1 MKKTV
6 IWILMFIS
14 RLAFAQIQKSQ
25 DLEFD
30 LLHTEL
36 KIKPIWNNQT
46 LEGLATLT
54 LKPYFYEQEKLRL
67 NAQGFVIDAI
77 QIAQKD
83 IKFTYDNAFIDIVLP
98 KKYTRN
104 DTLVVSIKYTAQPE
118 KLLIKGSDAIVSDKG
133 LYFINPLNSPG
144 GLPRQLWTQGETQ
157 ANSCWFPTLDTP
169 NQNHTQD
176 IYLTIEN
183 TFTTLSN
190 GLLVDT
196 KQWTDGT
203 KTDHWQM
210 KNPHAVYLTMIAAGT
225 FKKVVD
231 STFKRFEVSYY
242 VEPEYE
248 KNAMDIF
255 GRTPEMIG
263 YFEKI
268 LGVNYQWPKY
278 AQIPVRKYVSGAMEN
293 TTATVHS
300 KALLKTGNQLI
311 DGNDD
316 GVIAH
321 ELFHHWFGDFVTC
334 ESWSHLPLNES
345 FANYSEFLWATQK
358 YGKDEGDL
366 VYMNAL
372 QDYLYEAAQK
382 QEPLIRFEYAS
393 QEDMFDAHSYQKGG
407 RILHQLRIEV
417 GDDAFFLSLN
427 HYLKTHAFQ
436 TAEVEDLRLSFEKIT
451 GRDLKWFFDQWFKLP
466 GHPRLKVLEKKEGK
480 KILLTISQ
488 AVDSVNQVVYKL
500 DLPIKIYSGKTVL
513 DKIVEIN
520 QAEQTF
526 SFEIDGDLKNVLL
539 NPDGYF
545 LGTIDHVKTT
555 DELIFQ
561 FQNSP
566 SLYSKLFALETLT
579 FKSEEEVGD
588 NPLQNKAIRAVVLEA
603 LKDNFWKIRQVAVQ
617 KLFDYDGDDFLTV
630 EKALQNLIKIEV
642 KSTVKADAILAMK
655 NFLNPQNDLLFR
667 AALGDSSN
675 AVKAAALEA
684 LFTNKVV
691 DGAELAE
698 KFSASFDNSIFASV
712 ANYYSENPQPPHYDW
727 FMARLNKMEGVE
739 VYQYLAIFG
748 SYLARSDKAIV
759 SKSIPYLKG
768 LASDEPEWFVRISA
782 AQILDMLRDENPDA
796 DKALKQVMAKE
807 KDERLINYYEQFKK

>member
-1 MKKTV
+1 MKKNV
-6 IWILMFIS
+6 IWVLIFLSQIA
-14 RLAFAQIQKSQ
+14 LGQIQKSQ

-46 LEGLATLT
+46 LEGVANLT
-54 LKPYFYEQEKLRL
+54 LKPYFYEQENLRL
-67 NAQGFVIDAI
+67 NARGFVINSI
-77 QIAQKD
+77 QIAKKD
-83 IKFTYDNAFIDIVLP
+83 IKYKYDNEFIDLVLP

-104 DTLVVSIKYTAQPE
+104 DTLVVQINYTAQPE
-118 KLLIKGSDAIVSDKG
+118 KLISQGSDAIVSDKG
-133 LYFINPLNSPG
+133 LYFVNPLNNDG

-157 ANSCWFPTLDTP
+157 ANSCWFPTIDTP

-176 IYLTIEN
+176 IYLTVEN
-183 TFTTLSN
+183 SFTTLSN
-190 GLLVDT
+190 GLLIDT
-196 KQWTDGT
+196 KQLTDGT

-210 KNPHAVYLTMIAAGT
+210 KTPHAVYLTMIAAGN

-248 KNAMDIF
+248 KNALDIF

-300 KALLKTGNQLI
+300 KTLLKTGNQLI

-321 ELFHHWFGDFVTC
+321 ELFHHWFGNFVTC

-345 FANYSEFLWATQK
+345 FANYSEFLWASQK

-366 VYMNAL
+366 VYVNAL

-382 QEPLIRFEYAS
+382 QVPLIRFEYVS

-407 RILHQLRIEV
+407 RILHQLRMEV
-417 GDDAFFLSLN
+417 GDEAFFLSLN

-436 TAEVEDLRLSFEKIT
+436 TAEVEDLRLSFEKNT
-451 GRDLKWFFDQWFKLP
+451 GRDLKWFFDQWFKVP
-466 GHPRLKVLEKKEGK
+466 GHPRLKILEKKEGK
-480 KILLTISQ
+480 KLQLAISQ
-488 AVDSVNQVVYKL
+488 VVDSVNQVVYKL
-500 DLPIKIYSGKTVL
+500 NLPVRIYTGKTVL
-513 DKIVEIN
+513 DKILEISRP
-520 QAEQTF
+520 EQSF
-526 SFEIDGDLKNVLL
+526 SFELEGDLKNVLV
-539 NPDGYF
+539 NPEGYF
-545 LGTIDHVKTT
+545 LGTIDHIKTT

-561 FQNSP
+561 FQNSSSMYGRLS
-566 SLYSKLFALETLT
+566 SLENLT
-579 FKSEEEVGD
+579 FKSDDGVGD
-588 NPLQNKAIRAVVLEA
+588 NPLQNKAIRDLVLEA
-603 LKDNFWKIRQVAVQ
+603 LKDNFWKIRQAAVQ
-617 KLFDYDGDDFLTV
+617 KLFDYDGDDFLKV
-630 EKALQNLIKIEV
+630 EKALQNLIKIET

-667 AALGDSSN
+667 AALTDSSN
-675 AVKAAALEA
+675 LVKAAALEA

-698 KFSASFDNSIFASV
+698 KFSLSFDNSIFASV
-712 ANYYSENPQPPHYDW
+712 ANYYSENPQPQNYDW
-727 FMARLNKMEGVE
+727 FMARLTRMEGVE

-748 SYLARSDKAIV
+748 SYLARSEKEIV

-782 AQILDMLRDENPDA
+782 AQILDMLRDENPEA
-796 DKALKQVMAKE
+796 DKALKQVIAKE